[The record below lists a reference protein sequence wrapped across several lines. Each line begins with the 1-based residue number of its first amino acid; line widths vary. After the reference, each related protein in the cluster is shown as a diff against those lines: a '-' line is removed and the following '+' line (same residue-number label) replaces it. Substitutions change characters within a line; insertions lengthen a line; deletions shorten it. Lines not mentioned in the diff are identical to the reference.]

1 METKKLTAKDLMIGD
16 LICYCKENNYVTKVE
31 SIHNAG
37 HASVSDEYSVKC
49 FRDRKDP
56 LYDKNPIDFFNVEIL
71 HPIPL
76 TAEILEK
83 NVFYFGYTSQQED
96 AASQIGCSC
105 EKAWTYDEGGGSIQ
119 VTFPNECDGGLIVL
133 DDQDFDKNLEF
144 VFANQIYVHELQ
156 HVIRLCGIEK
166 NIII

>member
-1 METKKLTAKDLMIGD
+1 METILTARDIMIGD
-16 LICYCKENNYVTKVE
+16 WVYRPDCYDKVVE
-31 SIHNAG
+31 
-37 HASVSDEYSVKC
+37 V
-49 FRDRKDP
+49 RKDTILGSDP
-56 LYDKNPIDFFNVEIL
+56 LRGLIPIADL
-71 HPIPL
+71 QPIPL

-83 NVFYFGYTSQQED
+83 NGFYFGYTSQQED

-133 DDQDFDKNLEF
+133 DDQGFDKNLEF

-156 HVIRLCGIEK
+156 QALRLCGVDKEITL
-166 NIII
+166 

>member
-16 LICYCKENNYVTKVE
+16 WVSINNKPHKVTGIQICDGIMCVQTDYTDTYYSIENYE
-31 SIHNAG
+31 
-37 HASVSDEYSVKC
+37 
-49 FRDRKDP
+49 
-56 LYDKNPIDFFNVEIL
+56 
-71 HPIPL
+71 PIPL

-83 NVFYFGYTSQQED
+83 NGFYFGYTSRQED
-96 AASQIGCSC
+96 AASLIGCSC

-156 HVIRLCGIEK
+156 HALRLCGIDKE
-166 NIII
+166 ITL

>member
-1 METKKLTAKDLMIGD
+1 MKLTAKDLMVGD
-16 LICYCKENNYVTKVE
+16 YMKYKDGTIVRIARVGDVSPMDAPIYCHTQLEGYFPCQL
-31 SIHNAG
+31 
-37 HASVSDEYSVKC
+37 SDIS
-49 FRDRKDP
+49 
-56 LYDKNPIDFFNVEIL
+56 
-71 HPIPL
+71 PIPL

-83 NVFYFGYTSQQED
+83 NGFYFGYTSQQED

-133 DDQDFDKNLEF
+133 DEQDFDKELEF

-156 HVIRLCGIEK
+156 HLIRICKINKEIVL
-166 NIII
+166 

>member
-16 LICYCKENNYVTKVE
+16 LVCYCKENNYLTKVE
-31 SIHNAG
+31 SIHNTG
-37 HASVSDEYSVKC
+37 HASVSDEYCIKC

-83 NVFYFGYTSQQED
+83 NFERDEYDGYSYYEIND
-96 AASQIGCSC
+96 EFCIRNA
-105 EKAWTYDEGGGSIQ
+105 YDRIFLAQWIDSEWSLLQ
-119 VTFPNECDGGLIVL
+119 YPNFIIDLESV
-133 DDQDFDKNLEF
+133 DQ
-144 VFANQIYVHELQ
+144 LQ
-156 HVIRLCGIEK
+156 HVLRILNTDKEIVL
-166 NIII
+166 

>member
-16 LICYCKENNYVTKVE
+16 WVEVNGKFIQVENVHKDMINYTPDIPYVQE
-31 SIHNAG
+31 EDFIEG
-37 HASVSDEYSVKC
+37 
-49 FRDRKDP
+49 KDITP
-56 LYDKNPIDFFNVEIL
+56 T
-71 HPIPL
+71 PL
-76 TAEILEK
+76 TAEVLEK
-83 NVFYFGYTSQQED
+83 NGFYFGYTSQQED

-156 HVIRLCGIEK
+156 HALRLCGVEK